1 MSLILPIIIFFL
13 GLFILVKSSDYLVD
27 GASSIAGKFNISP
40 IVVGLTIVAFGTSAP
55 ELVVSITSAL
65 SGSTDIALGNVV
77 GSNIFNI
84 LFILGVSALIY
95 PISLKKN
102 TIWKE
107 IPFSLLAV
115 LLLLFFGA
123 SLAIDNGQFIDIYG
137 LSTLTVLSKSH
148 GLALLSIFVVFMYY
162 VFGIA
167 KTTGDIDNVEIK
179 EMPIWKSSLTVF
191 FSLIFLSLSAK
202 FLVTDSAIQ
211 IAKILG
217 VSEALIGLTIVAI
230 GTSLPELATSVT
242 AAVKKNSDIAIGN
255 VVGSNIFNILFVL
268 GTTLMIKDVPI
279 SGQNVFDIIFLV
291 FTTVFLFISVFV
303 LQKFKLNK
311 IEGISMIIL
320 YIAYTVFIINR

>member
-1 MSLILPIIIFFL
+1 MSLILPIVIFFL

-27 GASSIAGKFNISP
+27 GASSIAGKFKISP

-102 TIWKE
+102 TVWKE

-123 SLAIDNGQFIDIYG
+123 SLAIDKGQFIDIYG
-137 LSTLTVLSKSH
+137 LSTLTVLGKSY
-148 GLALLSIFVVFMYY
+148 GLTLLSIFVVFMYY

-191 FSLIFLSLSAK
+191 LSLIFLSLSAK
-202 FLVTDSAIQ
+202 FLVTDSAIA

-217 VSEALIGLTIVAI
+217 VSEALIGLTIVAV

-268 GTTLMIKDVPI
+268 GSTLMIKDVPI
-279 SGQNVFDIIFLV
+279 NGQNVFDIIFLV